1 MQTSKDNDEDVSI
14 LEEDNPQIYAHL
26 DNVLVHMINVMTD
39 NISCLTHFPKD
50 KTECKVDSLNIYFET
65 LFHNKVYV
73 VPQRSWGDRSDPDHS
88 KCLLLGGRRLNLL
101 TIIPKPKGSGGARAA
116 TAQIGPA
123 NERNKTK

>member
-65 LFHNKVYV
+65 LFHNKVYMKNCSLS
-73 VPQRSWGDRSDPDHS
+73 PF
-88 KCLLLGGRRLNLL
+88 
-101 TIIPKPKGSGGARAA
+101 TAFPKIKSF
-116 TAQIGPA
+116 AQL
-123 NERNKTK
+123 KHKQKVSQQTKSL